1 MQRISAA
8 MARRAICAGVLCVAS
23 TLLLAGAA
31 NAQSTARAKTLAQ
44 KLMCICGCNQLLG
57 ACNHVGC
64 KYSHDM
70 LAELDQHIARGE
82 SDDLVLQDFVQ
93 EYGSKVL
100 AEPPT
105 SGFNWAA
112 WIVPVVAPLI
122 AAFFV
127 WEVARRWRGRA
138 ALSPAGGPPVSDE
151 VLARVKHDSS
161 QDFDV

>member
-1 MQRISAA
+1 MRRTNRTRGGIIAFA
-8 MARRAICAGVLCVAS
+8 MFALCLMPVI
-23 TLLLAGAA
+23 A
-31 NAQSTARAKTLAQ
+31 NAQSTDRAKALAQ
-44 KLMCICGCNQLLG
+44 KLMCICGCNQILG
-57 ACNHVGC
+57 SCNHVGC

-100 AEPPT
+100 AEPPS

-138 ALSPAGGPPVSDE
+138 TMSAAGGPQVPDDM
-151 VLARVKHDSS
+151 LARVQHDSS
-161 QDFDV
+161 KDFDV